1 MTLHSVWSFLIISS
15 LGLLTARLSAAD
27 STSYEDTTIPESYPK
42 DYIFALYSH
51 NEPVGP
57 SQRELRTHL
66 NTPGFAYMHRLGHPW
81 VVNVGYRSQAF
92 INQSQNRPLSL
103 ITIFNSTQRM
113 FRLYHPFY
121 ALAGTEILYLIPVQ
135 KANPPITKDAD
146 FSTEI
151 GVGVVGSLWYFMS
164 QNSVLALDV
173 QRWRGTKTDRLHGVS
188 MTLGL
193 GWGF

>member
-1 MTLHSVWSFLIISS
+1 MTLHSIWSFLIISS
-15 LGLLTARLSAAD
+15 LGLFAARLSAAD
-27 STSYEDTTIPESYPK
+27 STYDDTTIPESYPK

-57 SQRELRTHL
+57 SQSELRTHQ
-66 NTPGFAYMHRLGHPW
+66 NSPGFAYMHRLGHPW

-92 INQSQNRPLSL
+92 INQAQNRPVSL
-103 ITIFNSTQRM
+103 ITVFNSTQRM
-113 FRLYHPFY
+113 FRLYHPLY
-121 ALAGTEILYLIPVQ
+121 ALVGTEILYLIPVQ

-151 GVGVVGSLWYFMS
+151 GIGAAGSLWYLMS

-188 MTLGL
+188 LTLGL

>member
-1 MTLHSVWSFLIISS
+1 MTD
-15 LGLLTARLSAAD
+15 SAAA
-27 STSYEDTTIPESYPK
+27 EDQFDEMTIPESYPN
-42 DYIFALYSH
+42 DYVFALYSH

-57 SQRELRTHL
+57 SQSELGTHQ
-66 NTPGFAYMHRLGHPW
+66 NAPGFAYQHRLGHPW
-81 VVNVGYRSQAF
+81 VVSVGYRQQAF
-92 INQSQNRPLSL
+92 INRLQNRPMSL
-103 ITIFNSTQRM
+103 ISVFNSTQRL

-121 ALAGTEILYLIPVQ
+121 VLAGTEILYLIPVQ

-151 GVGVVGSLWYFMS
+151 GVGAVASLWYLMS
-164 QNSVLALDV
+164 QNSILMLDA

-188 MTLGL
+188 ITLGL

>member
-1 MTLHSVWSFLIISS
+1 MTLHPVWSFLIISI
-15 LGLLTARLSAAD
+15 LGMVATRSSAAD
-27 STSYEDTTIPESYPK
+27 STYDDMTIPESYPN

-57 SQRELRTHL
+57 SHSELRTHE
-66 NTPGFAYMHRLGHPW
+66 NTPGFSYQHRLGHPW
-81 VVNVGYRSQAF
+81 VVGVGYRSQAF
-92 INQSQNRPLSL
+92 INRQQNRPVSL
-103 ITIFNSTQRM
+103 LTVFNTTQRL

-135 KANPPITKDAD
+135 KLNPPITKDAT

-151 GVGVVGSLWYFMS
+151 GIGAAASLWYVMS
-164 QNSVLALDV
+164 QNSVLALDL

>member
-1 MTLHSVWSFLIISS
+1 MTLHLVWSFLIISS
-15 LGLLTARLSAAD
+15 FGLFAARLSAAD
-27 STSYEDTTIPESYPK
+27 STFEDMTIPESYPK
-42 DYIFALYSH
+42 DYVFALYSH

-57 SQRELRTHL
+57 SQSELRTHQ
-66 NTPGFAYMHRLGHPW
+66 NSPGFAYMHRLGHPW
-81 VVNVGYRSQAF
+81 VVSVGYRPQAF
-92 INQSQNRPLSL
+92 INRAQNRPLSL
-103 ITIFNSTQRM
+103 ITVFNSTQRM

-121 ALAGTEILYLIPVQ
+121 ALAGTEILYLIPVR
-135 KANPPITKDAD
+135 KVNPPITKDAD
-146 FSTEI
+146 FNTEI
-151 GVGVVGSLWYFMS
+151 GIGAAGSLWYLMS